1 MIRSGHRLQG
11 YQVRPTMSSSLQR
24 QLHVD
29 HPGKS
34 TVGVHSSHPAPPLV
48 AEAANKL
55 YTAVAEQRRKHL
67 KDVDAEEEKQPA
79 IAAASAPNTPQKQPK
94 SRSAAPKEAPTQVLS
109 KSTKPLTRPR
119 HHSPT
124 LYCKDS
130 MLRTA
135 LTVPAVRKIAGQAA
149 TCERRSEQHPARCF
163 ERRIRAF

>member
-1 MIRSGHRLQG
+1 
-11 YQVRPTMSSSLQR
+11 MSSSLQR